1 MYVGKIHDVD
11 DSQAYIH
18 FLAHN
23 GTLIRNSK
31 CREPKVMDDKWL
43 SFDDILC
50 INSEPVATKQL
61 LEICPR
67 ALGIVP
73 RNFQEWQKR
82 R

>member
-1 MYVGKIHDVD
+1 
-11 DSQAYIH
+11 
-18 FLAHN
+18 
-23 GTLIRNSK
+23 
-31 CREPKVMDDKWL
+31 MDDKWL